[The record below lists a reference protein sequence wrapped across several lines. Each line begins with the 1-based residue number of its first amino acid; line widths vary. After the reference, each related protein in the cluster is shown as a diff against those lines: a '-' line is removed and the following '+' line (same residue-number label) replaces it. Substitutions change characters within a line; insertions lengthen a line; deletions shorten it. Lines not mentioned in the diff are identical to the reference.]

1 MDFGREFITS
11 SVLGQDIEDRVIRL
25 SPSFELI
32 PRAEASY
39 SESIQCHRI
48 MRFVAEDGASPLKL
62 NRSQYSGQIVSSVV
76 VRYKRRV
83 MHQP

>member
-25 SPSFELI
+25 RPSFELI

-48 MRFVAEDGASPLKL
+48 MRFAAEDGASLL
-62 NRSQYSGQIVSSVV
+62 S
-76 VRYKRRV
+76 
-83 MHQP
+83 